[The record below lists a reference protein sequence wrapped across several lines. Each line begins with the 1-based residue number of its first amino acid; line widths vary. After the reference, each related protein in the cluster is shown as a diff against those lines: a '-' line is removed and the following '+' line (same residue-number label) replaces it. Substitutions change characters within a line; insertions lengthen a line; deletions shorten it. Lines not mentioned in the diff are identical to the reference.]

1 MDTNSSKALPGTD
14 ELEAMAKRF
23 AQMCY
28 LGFPA
33 GRGFDYSPLAEAG
46 LLHLMLNNVGDP
58 YQPGVWPGHTK
69 DLERWVI
76 DYVADLL
83 HAPTTDR
90 WGYLAGGASEA
101 TIFALYVART
111 RLGDPIVYHSTAAH
125 ESVSVATD
133 LLRMPSVAIAT
144 DSWDQLNLDDLR
156 QQLAHHRDRPAVV
169 VATAGTTM
177 TEAVD
182 DVRDVVVELDRARI
196 TRRFI
201 HVDAA
206 LAGLPLAVLDPTSRP
221 GFDFGDGADSVAI
234 SGHKFLG
241 TPWPSAALVMRA
253 ADRDRIHQAL
263 PYQAAEATITC
274 SRNAHSALAWWY
286 ILSTWR
292 VEGIADVAAGCR
304 QLATDLVGQ
313 LTAAGWHAYRH
324 RLGFT
329 VNLATPPASMLTR
342 WPLASQGGRSHIV
355 CMPGVTRELLDQFV
369 TDLRAA
375 ATGGVTVP
383 TQRRE
388 IR

>member
-1 MDTNSSKALPGTD
+1 MDRPGPATD
-14 ELEAMAKRF
+14 ELTALAKQI
-23 AQMCY
+23 ADMCF

-33 GRGFDYSPLAEAG
+33 GRGVDYSPLAEAG

-58 YQPGVWPGHTK
+58 FQPGVWPGHTK
-69 DLERWVI
+69 DRERWVVEF
-76 DYVADLL
+76 VADLL
-83 HAPTTDR
+83 HAPTVDR

-101 TIFALYVART
+101 TMFALYAART
-111 RLGDPIVYHSTAAH
+111 LLGDPIVYHSAAAH
-125 ESVSVATD
+125 ESVAVACD
-133 LLRMPSVAIAT
+133 LQRLQSIPIAVDT
-144 DSWDQLNLDDLR
+144 WDQLDVDDLR
-156 QQLAHHRDRPAVV
+156 AQLHAHRNRSAVV

-182 DVRDVVVELDRARI
+182 DVRPIVVELDRARI

-206 LAGLPLAVLDPTSRP
+206 LAGLPLAVMDPTTRP

-241 TPWPSAALVMRA
+241 TPWPSALLVMRQSY
-253 ADRDRIHQAL
+253 RDLIRHSL
-263 PYQAAEATITC
+263 PYQAADTTISC

-286 ILSTWR
+286 ALSTWG
-292 VEGIADVAAGCR
+292 VAGMTEVAAHCR
-304 QLATDLVGQ
+304 ALATYLTGQ
-313 LTAAGWHAYRH
+313 LTGAGWHAHRH

-355 CMPGVTRELLDQFV
+355 CMPGVTRAQLDAFV

-375 ATGGVTVP
+375 TSGATVP

-388 IR
+388 TP